1 MATTELFGSVSE
13 VLLPTHGG
21 VRYVE
26 SGRTFVSGV
35 LNDALQERLKAPR
48 VLLVEVPSQSD
59 EDLQQI
65 RGRAKTLKSV
75 PVPPQILKP
84 AVFPEVT
91 LDDGSVIRTAGYPLN
106 GELLSE
112 IPDLTARFG
121 VRAANALLISLAES
135 VVKLPMEASGSESGP
150 VHGGISPER
159 VIIPAPGSG
168 VAIQLAGLGVYR
180 QPESAKQLQDLMRQ
194 DTQGLRAIGRVLPIS
209 VALAA
214 ECVPSR
220 PGSKPSSL
228 VNALQSAVKR
238 EGDAPTAQVAPS
250 EMADFAPPAPVKPA
264 DFVAPSAPR
273 QEKKAK
279 DPVPVPSVAPAI
291 EEKQEEPEKRMV
303 PDPRG
308 YGLIAAEDLPAAAVV
323 PKNEEP
329 SPVVQRPELPKPA
342 QVQAPVQL
350 MPEEI
355 LPAELETPVNTQEA
369 NAADSSPEPKESK
382 AEEPVPAAKRA
393 DEPIPVQVPVQ
404 RMPEEISPAELET
417 PVNTQEATAVA
428 PEAHTPTEAA
438 HSSMLNRIRGVIPTR
453 QPREEAEQSTKTE
466 QRSVKA
472 LLTRRN
478 LLAGGAGVGV
488 LLLGSLAVGAMGN
501 KKSQGTSNDE
511 VRSVSTLTGYAD
523 SGTWT
528 VPVSA
533 SAQVF
538 AAEAGVLV
546 ANGPKVEIHAFSKP
560 AGKTLIRTVD
570 LGGELD
576 LAFDTTVGG
585 KAALVMQSGRE
596 LTVFVE
602 GMGAEDKLIEAEVRE
617 GARIS
622 GSGSATAVLAGSSA
636 SVLLRDGLAEFKR
649 PDESAY
655 SSLAADSEGLISVAF
670 DAPVLVTD
678 REGKKLTTASLSA
691 VAEGWGVH
699 SWIGAGHGK
708 IVSLWAQDVYTQD
721 EAAEVVLAVHSAADG
736 SLLGQ
741 KQMRLSDAAEKTAN
755 GMTVRPLRVGQGGKT
770 AVFGRFVIRLADGSF
785 RDDLPADVVVKKIKG
800 EVIVAEDQSG
810 SALVYAPAEARGVKF
825 SGAIMA
831 QVSSGLLV
839 QRGNALILL
848 PGNQA

>member
-13 VLLPTHGG
+13 VLLPTRGG
-21 VRYVE
+21 VRYTE

-35 LNDALQERLKAPR
+35 LSGPLQERLKAPR
-48 VLLVEVPSQSD
+48 VLLVEVPSRSD

-75 PVPPQILKP
+75 PAPPQMLKP

-91 LDDGSVIRTAGYPLN
+91 LDDGSVIRTAGYPLD

-228 VNALQSAVKR
+228 VNALQAAVKR

-273 QEKKAK
+273 QEEKAE
-279 DPVPVPSVAPAI
+279 DPVPVPSVVPVV
-291 EEKQEEPEKRMV
+291 EEKQEEPKVRMV
-303 PDPRG
+303 PDPSG
-308 YGLIAAEDLPAAAVV
+308 YGLV
-323 PKNEEP
+323 
-329 SPVVQRPELPKPA
+329 
-342 QVQAPVQL
+342 
-350 MPEEI
+350 
-355 LPAELETPVNTQEA
+355 
-369 NAADSSPEPKESK
+369 AADSSPEPQESK
-382 AEEPVPAAKRA
+382 VEEPVPAAKRA
-393 DEPIPVQVPVQ
+393 DEPIPVPVPVQ
-404 RMPEEISPAELET
+404 RMPEEIPPAAPET
-417 PVNTQEATAVA
+417 PVNTQEATASA
-428 PEAHTPTEAA
+428 PEAPAPTEAA

-453 QPREEAEQSTKTE
+453 QPREDAEQSTETE

-523 SGTWT
+523 SGSWT

-570 LGGELD
+570 LGSELD
-576 LAFDTTVGG
+576 LAFDTQVGG
-585 KAALVMQSGRE
+585 KAALVMQSGRK

-636 SVLLRDGLAEFKR
+636 SVLLRDGLAEFKS
-649 PDESAY
+649 PEESAY
-655 SSLAADSEGLISVAF
+655 STLAADSEGLISVAF

-721 EAAEVVLAVHSAADG
+721 EAAEVVLAVHSATDG

-800 EVIVAEDQSG
+800 EVIVTEDQSG

>member
-13 VLLPTHGG
+13 VLLPTRGG
-21 VRYVE
+21 VRYTE

-35 LNDALQERLKAPR
+35 LSGPLQERLKAPR
-48 VLLVEVPSQSD
+48 VLLVEVPSRSD

-91 LDDGSVIRTAGYPLN
+91 LDDGSVIRTAGYPLD

-121 VRAANALLISLAES
+121 VRAANALLISLVES

-180 QPESAKQLQDLMRQ
+180 KPESAKQLQDLMRQ
-194 DTQGLRAIGRVLPIS
+194 DTQGLRAVGRVLPVS
-209 VALAA
+209 VAVAA

-228 VNALQSAVKR
+228 VNALQAAVKR
-238 EGDAPTAQVAPS
+238 EGDTPTAQVAPS

-273 QEKKAK
+273 QEEKAK

-308 YGLIAAEDLPAAAVV
+308 YGLIAAEDLPAAVV

-342 QVQAPVQL
+342 QVQAPVQR

-355 LPAELETPVNTQEA
+355 L
-369 NAADSSPEPKESK
+369 
-382 AEEPVPAAKRA
+382 
-393 DEPIPVQVPVQ
+393 
-404 RMPEEISPAELET
+404 PAELET

-576 LAFDTTVGG
+576 LAFDTQVGG
-585 KAALVMQSGRE
+585 KAALVMQSGRK

>member
-13 VLLPTHGG
+13 VLLPTRGG
-21 VRYVE
+21 VRYTG

-35 LNDALQERLKAPR
+35 LTAALQERLKAPR
-48 VLLVEVPSQSD
+48 VLLVEVPSRSD

-91 LDDGSVIRTAGYPLN
+91 LDDGSVIRTAGYPLD

-121 VRAANALLISLAES
+121 VRAANALLISLVES

-194 DTQGLRAIGRVLPIS
+194 DTQGLRAVGRVLPVS
-209 VALAA
+209 VAVAA

-228 VNALQSAVKR
+228 VSALQSAVKR

-273 QEKKAK
+273 QEEKAK
-279 DPVPVPSVAPAI
+279 DPVPVPSVAPAV
-291 EEKQEEPEKRMV
+291 EEKQEEPKDRMV
-303 PDPRG
+303 KDPSG
-308 YGLIAAEDLPAAAVV
+308 YGLVAADSAAAVV
-323 PKNEEP
+323 PKDEEP
-329 SPVVQRPELPKPA
+329 SPVAQRPELPKPA
-342 QVQAPVQL
+342 QVQAPAQS

-355 LPAELETPVNTQEA
+355 PPAEPETPVNTQEA
-369 NAADSSPEPKESK
+369 NA
-382 AEEPVPAAKRA
+382 
-393 DEPIPVQVPVQ
+393 
-404 RMPEEISPAELET
+404 
-417 PVNTQEATAVA
+417 VA
-428 PEAHTPTEAA
+428 PEAHTPTETA

-453 QPREEAEQSTKTE
+453 QPREEAKQSTETE

-501 KKSQGTSNDE
+501 KKSKDTSNDE

-546 ANGPKVEIHAFSKP
+546 TNGPKVEIHAFSKP
-560 AGKTLIRTVD
+560 AGKTLVRTVD

-576 LAFDTTVGG
+576 LAFDTQVGG
-585 KAALVMQSGRE
+585 KAALVMQSGRK

-649 PDESAY
+649 PEESAY

-721 EAAEVVLAVHSAADG
+721 EAAEVMLAIHSAADG

-755 GMTVRPLRVGQGGKT
+755 GITVRPLRVGQGGKT

-800 EVIVAEDQSG
+800 EVIVTEDQSG

>member
-13 VLLPTHGG
+13 VLLPTRGG
-21 VRYVE
+21 VRYTE

-35 LNDALQERLKAPR
+35 LSGPLQERLKAPR
-48 VLLVEVPSQSD
+48 VLLVEVPSRSD

-75 PVPPQILKP
+75 LVPPQMLKP

-91 LDDGSVIRTAGYPLN
+91 LDDGSVIRTAGYPLD

-194 DTQGLRAIGRVLPIS
+194 DTQGLRAVGRVLPVS
-209 VALAA
+209 VAVAA

-228 VNALQSAVKR
+228 VNALQAAVKR

-273 QEKKAK
+273 QEEKAE
-279 DPVPVPSVAPAI
+279 DPVPVPSVAPAV
-291 EEKQEEPEKRMV
+291 EEKQEEPEVRMV
-303 PDPRG
+303 PDPSG
-308 YGLIAAEDLPAAAVV
+308 YGLV
-323 PKNEEP
+323 
-329 SPVVQRPELPKPA
+329 
-342 QVQAPVQL
+342 
-350 MPEEI
+350 
-355 LPAELETPVNTQEA
+355 
-369 NAADSSPEPKESK
+369 AADSSPEPQESK
-382 AEEPVPAAKRA
+382 AEEPVPVAKRA

-404 RMPEEISPAELET
+404 RMPDAVSPAELET

-453 QPREEAEQSTKTE
+453 QPREDAEQSTKTE

-576 LAFDTTVGG
+576 LAFDTQVGG
-585 KAALVMQSGRE
+585 KAALVMQSGRK

-622 GSGSATAVLAGSSA
+622 GSGSATAVLTGSSA

-649 PDESAY
+649 PEESAY
-655 SSLAADSEGLISVAF
+655 STLAADSEGLISVAF
-670 DAPVLVTD
+670 DAPVLVTN

-691 VAEGWGVH
+691 VAEGWGIH

-770 AVFGRFVIRLADGSF
+770 AVFGRLVIRLADGSF

-800 EVIVAEDQSG
+800 EVIVTEDQSG

>member
-21 VRYVE
+21 VRYTE

-35 LNDALQERLKAPR
+35 LSGPLQERLKAPR
-48 VLLVEVPSQSD
+48 VLLVEVPSRSD

-180 QPESAKQLQDLMRQ
+180 QPESPKQLQDLMRQ
-194 DTQGLRAIGRVLPIS
+194 DTQGLRAVGRVLPVS

-250 EMADFAPPAPVKPA
+250 EMADFAPPVPVKPA

-273 QEKKAK
+273 QEEKAENPA
-279 DPVPVPSVAPAI
+279 PVV
-291 EEKQEEPEKRMV
+291 EEKQEEQEVRMV
-303 PDPRG
+303 PDPSG
-308 YGLIAAEDLPAAAVV
+308 YGLVAAEDLPPAAVV

-329 SPVVQRPELPKPA
+329 SPVAQRPELPKPA
-342 QVQAPVQL
+342 QVQVPVQS

-355 LPAELETPVNTQEA
+355 P
-369 NAADSSPEPKESK
+369 
-382 AEEPVPAAKRA
+382 PAA
-393 DEPIPVQVPVQ
+393 P
-404 RMPEEISPAELET
+404 ET
-417 PVNTQEATAVA
+417 PVNTQEATASA

-453 QPREEAEQSTKTE
+453 QPREEAEQSTETE

-511 VRSVSTLTGYAD
+511 VRAVSTLTGYAD

-560 AGKTLIRTVD
+560 AGKTLVRTVD

-585 KAALVMQSGRE
+585 KAALVMQSGRK

-649 PDESAY
+649 PEENAY

-678 REGKKLTTASLSA
+678 REGKKVTTASLSA

-800 EVIVAEDQSG
+800 EVIVTEDQSG

>member
-13 VLLPTHGG
+13 VLLPTRGG
-21 VRYVE
+21 VRHTE

-35 LNDALQERLKAPR
+35 LTAALQERLKAPR
-48 VLLVEVPSQSD
+48 VLLVEVPSRSD

-75 PVPPQILKP
+75 PVPPQILKA

-112 IPDLTARFG
+112 IPDLAARFG

-250 EMADFAPPAPVKPA
+250 EMADFAPPAPVKLA

-273 QEKKAK
+273 QEEKAE
-279 DPVPVPSVAPAI
+279 DPVPVPSVAPAV
-291 EEKQEEPEKRMV
+291 EEKQEEPEVRMV
-303 PDPRG
+303 PDPSG
-308 YGLIAAEDLPAAAVV
+308 YGLVAADSPAAAVV

-342 QVQAPVQL
+342 QVQAPVQS

-355 LPAELETPVNTQEA
+355 P
-369 NAADSSPEPKESK
+369 
-382 AEEPVPAAKRA
+382 PAA
-393 DEPIPVQVPVQ
+393 P
-404 RMPEEISPAELET
+404 ET
-417 PVNTQEATAVA
+417 PVNTQEATASA

-453 QPREEAEQSTKTE
+453 QPREDAEQPTETE

-576 LAFDTTVGG
+576 LAFDTQVGG
-585 KAALVMQSGRE
+585 KAALVMQSGRK

-649 PDESAY
+649 PEESAY

-691 VAEGWGVH
+691 VADGWGVH

-721 EAAEVVLAVHSAADG
+721 EAAEVMLAVHSAADG

>member
-13 VLLPTHGG
+13 VLLPTRGG
-21 VRYVE
+21 VRYTE

-35 LNDALQERLKAPR
+35 LSGPLQERLKAPR
-48 VLLVEVPSQSD
+48 VLLVEVPSRSD

-75 PVPPQILKP
+75 LVPPQMLKP

-91 LDDGSVIRTAGYPLN
+91 LDDGSVIRTAGYPLD

-194 DTQGLRAIGRVLPIS
+194 DTQGLRAVGRVLPVS
-209 VALAA
+209 VAVAA

-228 VNALQSAVKR
+228 VNALQAAVKR

-273 QEKKAK
+273 QEEKAE
-279 DPVPVPSVAPAI
+279 DPVPVPSVAPAV
-291 EEKQEEPEKRMV
+291 E
-303 PDPRG
+303 
-308 YGLIAAEDLPAAAVV
+308 
-323 PKNEEP
+323 
-329 SPVVQRPELPKPA
+329 
-342 QVQAPVQL
+342 
-350 MPEEI
+350 
-355 LPAELETPVNTQEA
+355 
-369 NAADSSPEPKESK
+369 ADSSPEPQESK
-382 AEEPVPAAKRA
+382 AEEPVPVAKRA

-404 RMPEEISPAELET
+404 RMPDAVSPAELET

-453 QPREEAEQSTKTE
+453 QPREDAEQSTKTE

-576 LAFDTTVGG
+576 LAFDTQVGG
-585 KAALVMQSGRE
+585 KAALVMQSGRK

-622 GSGSATAVLAGSSA
+622 GSGSATAVLTGSSA

-649 PDESAY
+649 PEESAY
-655 SSLAADSEGLISVAF
+655 STLAADSEGLISVAF
-670 DAPVLVTD
+670 DAPVLVTN

-691 VAEGWGVH
+691 VAEGWGIH

-770 AVFGRFVIRLADGSF
+770 AVFGRLVIRLADGSF

-800 EVIVAEDQSG
+800 EVIVTEDQSG

>member
-13 VLLPTHGG
+13 VLLPTRGG
-21 VRYVE
+21 VRCTE

-35 LNDALQERLKAPR
+35 LTAALQERLKAPR
-48 VLLVEVPSQSD
+48 VLLVEVPSRSD

-91 LDDGSVIRTAGYPLN
+91 LDDGSVIRTAGYPLD

-121 VRAANALLISLAES
+121 VRAANALLISLVES

-194 DTQGLRAIGRVLPIS
+194 DTQGLRAVGRVLPVS
-209 VALAA
+209 VAVAA

-228 VNALQSAVKR
+228 VSALQSAVKR

-273 QEKKAK
+273 QEEKAK
-279 DPVPVPSVAPAI
+279 DPVPVPSVAPAV
-291 EEKQEEPEKRMV
+291 EEKQEEPKDRMV
-303 PDPRG
+303 KDPSG
-308 YGLIAAEDLPAAAVV
+308 YGLVAADSAAAVV
-323 PKNEEP
+323 PKDEEP
-329 SPVVQRPELPKPA
+329 SPVAQRPELPKPA
-342 QVQAPVQL
+342 QVQAPAQS

-355 LPAELETPVNTQEA
+355 PPAEPETPVNTQEA
-369 NAADSSPEPKESK
+369 NA
-382 AEEPVPAAKRA
+382 
-393 DEPIPVQVPVQ
+393 
-404 RMPEEISPAELET
+404 
-417 PVNTQEATAVA
+417 VA
-428 PEAHTPTEAA
+428 PEAHTPTETA

-453 QPREEAEQSTKTE
+453 QPREEAKQSTETE

-501 KKSQGTSNDE
+501 KKSKDTSNDE

-546 ANGPKVEIHAFSKP
+546 TNGPKVEIHAFSKP
-560 AGKTLIRTVD
+560 AGKTLVRTVD

-576 LAFDTTVGG
+576 LAFDTQVGG
-585 KAALVMQSGRE
+585 KAALVMQSGRK

-622 GSGSATAVLAGSSA
+622 GSGSATAILAGSSA

-649 PDESAY
+649 PEESAY

-721 EAAEVVLAVHSAADG
+721 EAAEVMLAIHSAADG

-755 GMTVRPLRVGQGGKT
+755 GITVRPLRVGQGGKT

-800 EVIVAEDQSG
+800 EVIVTEDQSG

>member
-13 VLLPTHGG
+13 VLLPTRGG
-21 VRYVE
+21 VRYTG

-35 LNDALQERLKAPR
+35 LTAALQERLKAPR
-48 VLLVEVPSQSD
+48 VLLVEVPSLSD

-75 PVPPQILKP
+75 PVPPQILKA

-112 IPDLTARFG
+112 IPDLTARFV
-121 VRAANALLISLAES
+121 VRAANALLISLVES

-194 DTQGLRAIGRVLPIS
+194 DTQGLRAVGRVLPVS
-209 VALAA
+209 VAVAA

-228 VNALQSAVKR
+228 VSALQSAVKR

-273 QEKKAK
+273 QEEKAK
-279 DPVPVPSVAPAI
+279 DPVPVPSVAPAV
-291 EEKQEEPEKRMV
+291 EEKQEEPKERMV
-303 PDPRG
+303 KDPSG
-308 YGLIAAEDLPAAAVV
+308 YGLVVADSAAAVV
-323 PKNEEP
+323 PKDEEP
-329 SPVVQRPELPKPA
+329 SPVAQRPELPKPA
-342 QVQAPVQL
+342 QVQAPAQR
-350 MPEEI
+350 MPDAVS
-355 LPAELETPVNTQEA
+355 PAEPETPVNTQEA
-369 NAADSSPEPKESK
+369 NA
-382 AEEPVPAAKRA
+382 
-393 DEPIPVQVPVQ
+393 
-404 RMPEEISPAELET
+404 
-417 PVNTQEATAVA
+417 VA
-428 PEAHTPTEAA
+428 PEAHTPTETA

-453 QPREEAEQSTKTE
+453 QPREEAKQSTETE
-466 QRSVKA
+466 QKGAKA

-560 AGKTLIRTVD
+560 AGKTLVRTVD

-576 LAFDTTVGG
+576 LAFDTQVGG
-585 KAALVMQSGRE
+585 KAALVMQSGRR

-622 GSGSATAVLAGSSA
+622 GSGSATALLAGSSA

-649 PDESAY
+649 PEENAY
-655 SSLAADSEGLISVAF
+655 STLAADSEGLISVAF

-741 KQMRLSDAAEKTAN
+741 KQMRLSDAAEKTSN

-800 EVIVAEDQSG
+800 EVIVAEDPSG

>member
-13 VLLPTHGG
+13 VLLPTRGG
-21 VRYVE
+21 VRHTE

-35 LNDALQERLKAPR
+35 LTAALQERLKAPR
-48 VLLVEVPSQSD
+48 VLLVEVPSLSD

-65 RGRAKTLKSV
+65 RGRAKSLKSV
-75 PVPPQILKP
+75 PVPPQILKA

-273 QEKKAK
+273 QEKKAE
-279 DPVPVPSVAPAI
+279 APAPAV
-291 EEKQEEPEKRMV
+291 EEKQEEPKERMV
-303 PDPRG
+303 KDPSG
-308 YGLIAAEDLPAAAVV
+308 YGLVAADSPAAAVV
-323 PKNEEP
+323 PKDEEP
-329 SPVVQRPELPKPA
+329 SPVAQRPELPKPA
-342 QVQAPVQL
+342 QVQAPAQR
-350 MPEEI
+350 MPDAVS
-355 LPAELETPVNTQEA
+355 PAEPETPVNTQEA

-393 DEPIPVQVPVQ
+393 DEPIPVPVPVQ
-404 RMPEEISPAELET
+404 RMPDAVSPAEPET
-417 PVNTQEATAVA
+417 PVNTQEANAAA
-428 PEAHTPTEAA
+428 PEAHTPTETA

-453 QPREEAEQSTKTE
+453 QPREEAKQSTETE

-501 KKSQGTSNDE
+501 KKSKDTSNDE

-560 AGKTLIRTVD
+560 AGKTLVRTVD

-585 KAALVMQSGRE
+585 KAALVMQSGRK

-649 PDESAY
+649 PEESAY

-800 EVIVAEDQSG
+800 EVIVTEDQSG

>member
-13 VLLPTHGG
+13 VLLPTRGG
-21 VRYVE
+21 VRYAE

-35 LNDALQERLKAPR
+35 LTAALQERLKAPR
-48 VLLVEVPSQSD
+48 VLLVEVPSRSD

-180 QPESAKQLQDLMRQ
+180 QPESPKQLQDLMRQ

-273 QEKKAK
+273 QEKKAE
-279 DPVPVPSVAPAI
+279 APAPAPEAPAPAPEAPAPAV
-291 EEKQEEPEKRMV
+291 EEKQEEPKERMV
-303 PDPRG
+303 KDPSG
-308 YGLIAAEDLPAAAVV
+308 YGLVAADSAAAVV
-323 PKNEEP
+323 PKDEEP
-329 SPVVQRPELPKPA
+329 SPVAQRPELPKPA
-342 QVQAPVQL
+342 QVQAP
-350 MPEEI
+350 
-355 LPAELETPVNTQEA
+355 A
-369 NAADSSPEPKESK
+369 
-382 AEEPVPAAKRA
+382 
-393 DEPIPVQVPVQ
+393 Q
-404 RMPEEISPAELET
+404 RMPEEIPPAAPET
-417 PVNTQEATAVA
+417 PVNTQEATASA
-428 PEAHTPTEAA
+428 PEAHTPTETA

-453 QPREEAEQSTKTE
+453 QPREEAKQSTETE

-501 KKSQGTSNDE
+501 KKSKDTSNDE

-560 AGKTLIRTVD
+560 AGKTLVRTVD

-576 LAFDTTVGG
+576 LAFDTQVGG
-585 KAALVMQSGRE
+585 KAALVMQSGRK

-649 PDESAY
+649 PEESAY

-721 EAAEVVLAVHSAADG
+721 EAAEVVLAVHSATDG

-741 KQMRLSDAAEKTAN
+741 KQMRLSDAAEKTSN

-770 AVFGRFVIRLADGSF
+770 AVFGRSVIRLADGSF
-785 RDDLPADVVVKKIKG
+785 RDDLPADAAVKKIKG
-800 EVIVAEDQSG
+800 EVIVTEDQSG

>member
-13 VLLPTHGG
+13 VLLPTRGG
-21 VRYVE
+21 VRYTE

-35 LNDALQERLKAPR
+35 LTAALQERLKAPR
-48 VLLVEVPSQSD
+48 VLLVEVPSRSD

-75 PVPPQILKP
+75 PVPPQILKA

-194 DTQGLRAIGRVLPIS
+194 DTQGLRAVGRVLPIS

-273 QEKKAK
+273 QEKKAE
-279 DPVPVPSVAPAI
+279 APAPAV
-291 EEKQEEPEKRMV
+291 EEKQEEPKERMV
-303 PDPRG
+303 KDPSG
-308 YGLIAAEDLPAAAVV
+308 YGLVAADSAAAAVV
-323 PKNEEP
+323 PKDEEP
-329 SPVVQRPELPKPA
+329 SPVAQRPELPKPA
-342 QVQAPVQL
+342 QVQAPAQR

-355 LPAELETPVNTQEA
+355 PSAAPETPVNNQEA
-369 NAADSSPEPKESK
+369 TAADSSPEPKESK

-393 DEPIPVQVPVQ
+393 DEPIPVPAPVQ
-404 RMPEEISPAELET
+404 RMPDAVSPAAPET
-417 PVNTQEATAVA
+417 PVNNQEATASA
-428 PEAHTPTEAA
+428 PEDHTPTEAA
-438 HSSMLNRIRGVIPTR
+438 HSSLLNRIRGVIPTR
-453 QPREEAEQSTKTE
+453 QPREEAEQPTETE
-466 QRSVKA
+466 QRSVKS

-488 LLLGSLAVGAMGN
+488 LLLGSLAVGAMNN
-501 KKSQGTSNDE
+501 KKSKDTSNDE

-560 AGKTLIRTVD
+560 TGKTLVRTVD

-585 KAALVMQSGRE
+585 KAALVMQSGRK

-602 GMGAEDKLIEAEVRE
+602 GMGSEGKLIEAEVRE

-636 SVLLRDGLAEFKR
+636 SVLLSDGLVEFKR
-649 PDESAY
+649 PEESAY
-655 SSLAADSEGLISVAF
+655 STLAADSEGLISVAF

-678 REGKKLTTASLSA
+678 REGKKVSTASLSA
-691 VAEGWGVH
+691 VSDGWGVH

-721 EAAEVVLAVHSAADG
+721 EAAEVVLAVHSATDG

-741 KQMRLSDAAEKTAN
+741 KQMRLSDAAEKTSN

-770 AVFGRFVIRLADGSF
+770 AVFGRSVIRLADGSF

-800 EVIVAEDQSG
+800 EVIVAEDQGG
-810 SALVYAPAEARGVKF
+810 STLVYAPAEGHGVKF

>member
-13 VLLPTHGG
+13 VLLPTRGG
-21 VRYVE
+21 VRYTE

-35 LNDALQERLKAPR
+35 LTAALQERLKAPR
-48 VLLVEVPSQSD
+48 VLLVEVPSLSD

-75 PVPPQILKP
+75 PVPPQILKA

-194 DTQGLRAIGRVLPIS
+194 DTQGLRAVGRVLPIS

-273 QEKKAK
+273 QEKKAE
-279 DPVPVPSVAPAI
+279 APAPAV
-291 EEKQEEPEKRMV
+291 EEKQEEPKERMV
-303 PDPRG
+303 KDPSG
-308 YGLIAAEDLPAAAVV
+308 YGLVAADSAAAAVV
-323 PKNEEP
+323 PKDEEP
-329 SPVVQRPELPKPA
+329 SPVAQRPELPKPA
-342 QVQAPVQL
+342 QVQAPAQS
-350 MPEEI
+350 MPDAVS
-355 LPAELETPVNTQEA
+355 PAEPETPVNNQEA

-393 DEPIPVQVPVQ
+393 DEPIPVPAPVQ
-404 RMPEEISPAELET
+404 RMPDAVSPAEPET
-417 PVNTQEATAVA
+417 PVNNQEANAAA
-428 PEAHTPTEAA
+428 PEDHTPTEAA

-453 QPREEAEQSTKTE
+453 QSREEAKQSTETE

-501 KKSQGTSNDE
+501 KKPQTSSDE

-560 AGKTLIRTVD
+560 AGKTLVRTVD

-576 LAFDTTVGG
+576 LAFDTQVGG
-585 KAALVMQSGRE
+585 KAALVMQSGRK

-649 PDESAY
+649 PEESAY
-655 SSLAADSEGLISVAF
+655 STLAADSEGLISVAF

-721 EAAEVVLAVHSAADG
+721 EAAEVMLAIHSAADG

-755 GMTVRPLRVGQGGKT
+755 GITVRPLRVGQGGKT

-800 EVIVAEDQSG
+800 EVIVTEDQSG

>member
-13 VLLPTHGG
+13 VLLPTRGG
-21 VRYVE
+21 VRYTE

-35 LNDALQERLKAPR
+35 LSGPLQERLKAPR
-48 VLLVEVPSQSD
+48 VLLVEVPSRSD

-91 LDDGSVIRTAGYPLN
+91 LDDGSVIRTAGYPLD

-121 VRAANALLISLAES
+121 VRAANALLISLVKS

-194 DTQGLRAIGRVLPIS
+194 DTQGLRAVGRVLPVS
-209 VALAA
+209 VAVAA

-238 EGDAPTAQVAPS
+238 EGDTPTAQVAPS

-273 QEKKAK
+273 QEEKAE
-279 DPVPVPSVAPAI
+279 DPVPVPSVAPAV
-291 EEKQEEPEKRMV
+291 EEKQEEPEVRMV
-303 PDPRG
+303 KDPSG
-308 YGLIAAEDLPAAAVV
+308 YGLIVAEDLPAAAVV

-342 QVQAPVQL
+342 QVQ
-350 MPEEI
+350 
-355 LPAELETPVNTQEA
+355 ET
-369 NAADSSPEPKESK
+369 
-382 AEEPVPAAKRA
+382 
-393 DEPIPVQVPVQ
+393 VQ
-404 RMPEEISPAELET
+404 RMPDAVSPAELET

-453 QPREEAEQSTKTE
+453 QPREDAEQSTKTE

-576 LAFDTTVGG
+576 LAFDTQVGG
-585 KAALVMQSGRE
+585 KAALVMQSGRK

-622 GSGSATAVLAGSSA
+622 GSGSATAVLTGSSA

-649 PDESAY
+649 PEESAY

>member
-13 VLLPTHGG
+13 VLLPTRGG
-21 VRYVE
+21 VRYTE

-35 LNDALQERLKAPR
+35 LSGPLQERLKAPR
-48 VLLVEVPSQSD
+48 VLLVEVPSRSD
-59 EDLQQI
+59 EDLQKI
-65 RGRAKTLKSV
+65 RERAKTLKSV

-91 LDDGSVIRTAGYPLN
+91 LDDGSVIRTAGYPLD

-250 EMADFAPPAPVKPA
+250 EMADFAPPVPVKPA

-273 QEKKAK
+273 QEKKAEN
-279 DPVPVPSVAPAI
+279 PAPAPVAPAPVV
-291 EEKQEEPEKRMV
+291 EEKQEEPEVRMV
-303 PDPRG
+303 PDPSG
-308 YGLIAAEDLPAAAVV
+308 YGLVAAEDLPPAAVV

-329 SPVVQRPELPKPA
+329 SPVVQRADEPISV
-342 QVQAPVQL
+342 QVQAPVQS

-355 LPAELETPVNTQEA
+355 R
-369 NAADSSPEPKESK
+369 
-382 AEEPVPAAKRA
+382 PAA
-393 DEPIPVQVPVQ
+393 P
-404 RMPEEISPAELET
+404 ET

-453 QPREEAEQSTKTE
+453 QPREEAEQSTETQ

-546 ANGPKVEIHAFSKP
+546 ANGPKVEIHTFSKP
-560 AGKTLIRTVD
+560 TGKTLVRTVD

-576 LAFDTTVGG
+576 LAFDTQVGG
-585 KAALVMQSGRE
+585 KAALVMQSGRR

-649 PDESAY
+649 PEESAY

-721 EAAEVVLAVHSAADG
+721 EAAEVMLAVHSAADG
-736 SLLGQ
+736 TLLGQ

-785 RDDLPADVVVKKIKG
+785 RDDLPTEVVVKKIKG

-810 SALVYAPAEARGVKF
+810 SALVYAPAEAHGVKF

>member
-13 VLLPTHGG
+13 VLLPTRGG
-21 VRYVE
+21 VRYTE

-35 LNDALQERLKAPR
+35 LTAALQERLKAPR
-48 VLLVEVPSQSD
+48 VLLVEVPSRSD

-112 IPDLTARFG
+112 IHDLTARFG

-180 QPESAKQLQDLMRQ
+180 QPESPKQLQDLMRQ
-194 DTQGLRAIGRVLPIS
+194 DTQGLRAVGRVLPIS

-250 EMADFAPPAPVKPA
+250 EMADFAPPAPVKLA

-273 QEKKAK
+273 QEEKAE
-279 DPVPVPSVAPAI
+279 DPVPVPSVAPAV
-291 EEKQEEPEKRMV
+291 EEKQEEPEVRMV
-303 PDPRG
+303 PDPSG
-308 YGLIAAEDLPAAAVV
+308 YGLV
-323 PKNEEP
+323 
-329 SPVVQRPELPKPA
+329 
-342 QVQAPVQL
+342 
-350 MPEEI
+350 
-355 LPAELETPVNTQEA
+355 
-369 NAADSSPEPKESK
+369 AADSSPEPQESK

-393 DEPIPVQVPVQ
+393 DEPIPVPVPVQ
-404 RMPEEISPAELET
+404 RMPDAVSPAEPET
-417 PVNTQEATAVA
+417 PVNTQEANAVA
-428 PEAHTPTEAA
+428 PEAHTPPETA

-453 QPREEAEQSTKTE
+453 QPREEAKQSTETE

-501 KKSQGTSNDE
+501 KKSKDTSNDE

-560 AGKTLIRTVD
+560 TGKTLVRTVD

-585 KAALVMQSGRE
+585 KAALVMQSGRK

-649 PDESAY
+649 PEESAY
-655 SSLAADSEGLISVAF
+655 STLAADSEGLISVAF

-800 EVIVAEDQSG
+800 EVIVTEDQSG